1 MNTQTTGPMA
11 MPTENTVAT
20 TKYLQNGQN
29 GYDHV
34 FYQKGGFRKMSVELA
49 TVVTIESTSLKQ
61 VS

>member
-1 MNTQTTGPMA
+1 MA